1 MSFTFRVWRS
11 AYAPRARM
19 QGAHPPLLT
28 SEPTSF
34 PPGPCC
40 CLSTGRKK
48 MTKELWSV
56 NGWPPFE
63 ETRGLERS
71 HAHRQLPSGMQD
83 VPSPAGL
90 CLTRSG
96 ILSLHALC
104 CLINQGLRLLRPSH
118 SRGSIPGQFC
128 APYPLCASKSQA
140 SPLEQK
146 VARTPSQYAKAERP
160 GGTPTKGKR
169 SGLSSK
175 TRNSRKTLVT
185 VGINMK
191 TYLGMQPPLWP
202 SKFLPQS
209 VTAVSPFM

>member
-1 MSFTFRVWRS
+1 MEVSLCPQS
-11 AYAPRARM
+11 KDAGCP
-19 QGAHPPLLT
+19 
-28 SEPTSF
+28 PTSF
-34 PPGPCC
+34 DFRTHVLPPVPCC

-96 ILSLHALC
+96 ILSLRALC

-128 APYPLCASKSQA
+128 APYPLCASKSLA

-146 VARTPSQYAKAERP
+146 VAGSPSQYAKGERP

-191 TYLGMQPPLWP
+191 TYLGMQPSLWP